1 MTVVV
6 VAMAATVDLE
16 KEDVVLVK
24 SQTRGKNFLVPSVLQ
39 NTHTRIGQ
47 SALGLVYAKYLKIWL
62 LPIELQLVQSINIAK
77 YVLA

>member
-24 SQTRGKNFLVPSVLQ
+24 SQTRGKSILVPSVLQ
-39 NTHTRIGQ
+39 NTHTKIEP
-47 SALGLVYAKYLKIWL
+47 SALGLVYAR
-62 LPIELQLVQSINIAK
+62 SF
-77 YVLA
+77 

>member
-24 SQTRGKNFLVPSVLQ
+24 SQIRGRSILVPSVLQ
-39 NTHTRIGQ
+39 NTHTKIEP
-47 SALGLVYAKYLKIWL
+47 SALGLVYAR
-62 LPIELQLVQSINIAK
+62 SF
-77 YVLA
+77 